1 MGMTVIS
8 FTLRM
13 DIILNIT
20 VLTRHQQGSSP
31 DHLNANGFM
40 SDICVPESVV

>member
-8 FTLRM
+8 FTL

-20 VLTRHQQGSSP
+20 VLTRHQQGYNP
-31 DHLNANGFM
+31 NHLNANGFM
-40 SDICVPESVV
+40 SDICVPESVL